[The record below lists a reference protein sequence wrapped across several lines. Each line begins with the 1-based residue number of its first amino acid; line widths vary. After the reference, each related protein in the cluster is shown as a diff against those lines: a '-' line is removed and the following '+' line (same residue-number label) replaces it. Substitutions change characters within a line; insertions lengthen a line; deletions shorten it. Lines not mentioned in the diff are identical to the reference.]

1 MTYTT
6 FKKYAP
12 KKPVHKFT
20 DLEVYQQTLALSVI
34 IMKDLK
40 PKLIILEYPFL
51 ENLTNGAIS
60 LPLWIAEAHSVRFG
74 DHAVGLGLLEKVM
87 SGCNKMVVYL
97 EQAKGIYRPAAEVAS
112 SLRSRDLS
120 QVGQSDDQRS
130 ATNKIGTGALDPD
143 LIDDLIKRYHDVR
156 TKVFRLSKSWQKWYD
171 VPLPKLPSIEK
182 REQRDKINI

>member
-1 MTYTT
+1 MTYNT

-20 DLEVYQQTLALSVI
+20 DLDVYQQTMAISVI

-40 PKLIILEYPFL
+40 PKLAKLEYPFL

-60 LPLWIAEAHSVRFG
+60 IPLWISEAHSVRFD

-97 EQAKGIYRPAAEVAS
+97 ENAKGIHGSE
-112 SLRSRDLS
+112 LE
-120 QVGQSDDQRS
+120 G
-130 ATNKIGTGALDPD
+130 D

-156 TKVFRLSKSWQKWYD
+156 TKVFRLSKSWQKWYE
-171 VPLPKLPSIEK
+171 PKK
-182 REQRDKINI
+182 